1 MAHGSDEFAELETP
15 AGLKSL
21 MAEWKISTRL
31 EQRRLRLKYKIPTL
45 SRFLYKY
52 QGFGGQYAVNNLR
65 NLIVRSRFR
74 LNAPSTFNDPYEF
87 NVDISLQST
96 EEQRL
101 RRFTQ
106 LVAERAP
113 AESKERQAEMVADL
127 MARPDSEHIKRCQES
142 LERIKHQS
150 GVLCFAGDPRSLLM
164 WSHYAENHE
173 GVCLQF
179 ERIRDFPVL
188 GHAVHVD
195 YQERFPK
202 ANWIVDF
209 MKGVGEMLLTKH
221 DGWRYEEEC
230 RITSIDNA
238 NRYLQVRPD
247 ALRAIIFGCRT
258 SESNRKTVDG
268 LLKEREALG
277 APAVKR
283 WFAVKHPSQYQI
295 IIRRNANLTHLD

>member
-1 MAHGSDEFAELETP
+1 MAHGNEEYAELETP
-15 AGLKSL
+15 IDLKSL
-21 MAEWKISTRL
+21 MAEWKISSRL
-31 EQRRLRLKYKIPTL
+31 QQRRLRLKYGIPSL

-52 QGFGGQYAVNNLR
+52 RGFTGQYAVSNLHDM
-65 NLIVRSRFR
+65 IVRSRFR
-74 LNAPSTFNDPYEF
+74 LNAPSSFNDPYEF
-87 NVDISLQST
+87 NVDISLEST
-96 EEQRL
+96 QEERL

-106 LVAERAP
+106 LVAEQAP
-113 AESKERQAEMVADL
+113 DAAEGRRVQMVTDL
-127 MARPDSEHIKRCQES
+127 MTRPDAEHVKRCQAS
-142 LERIKHQS
+142 LERIRHQS

-195 YQERFPK
+195 YQEQFPR
-202 ANWIVDF
+202 ANWVVDF
-209 MKGVGEMLLTKH
+209 MKGVGEMLMTKH
-221 DGWRYEEEC
+221 DGWKYEEEC
-230 RITSIDNA
+230 RITSIYDA

-247 ALRAIIFGCRT
+247 ALRAIIFGCRI
-258 SESNRKTVDG
+258 SESNRKIVDG
-268 LLKEREALG
+268 LLKDREALG

-295 IIRRNANLTHLD
+295 VIRGHMS

>member
-1 MAHGSDEFAELETP
+1 MAHGSDEFVELETP
-15 AGLKSL
+15 SDLKWL

-31 EQRRLRLKYKIPTL
+31 QQRRLRLKYKIPTL

-52 QGFGGQYAVNNLR
+52 RGFNGQYAVDNLR
-65 NLIVRSRFR
+65 DMIVRSRFR

-87 NVDISLQST
+87 NVEISLEST
-96 EEQRL
+96 QEQRL
-101 RRFTQ
+101 ERFTR
-106 LVAERAP
+106 LISECAP
-113 AESKERQAEMVADL
+113 AESKDRQALMVSDL
-127 MARPDSEHIKRCQES
+127 MDRPDSEHAKRCQES
-142 LERIKHQS
+142 LERIRHQS

-188 GHAVHVD
+188 GHAVHVY
-195 YQERFPK
+195 YQEQFPK

-221 DGWRYEEEC
+221 NGWRYEEEC
-230 RITSIDNA
+230 RVTSIDNA

-247 ALRAIIFGCRT
+247 ALRAIIFGCRI
-258 SESNRKTVDG
+258 SESNLKIIDG
-268 LLKEREALG
+268 LLKQREALG

-283 WFAVKHPSQYQI
+283 WFAFKHPSQYRLM
-295 IIRRNANLTHLD
+295 IRRNAS